1 MSNKPLE
8 SLLSKMRPKPDILEQ
23 EHKEV
28 KVINVP
34 LEQARSKPTLKPNP
48 EEEVVIQNIGIEDS
62 REKNADFDIAE
73 LNQRLLQNKLAKV
86 RDSTKAPVVAEAE
99 AESETII
106 IKPKAKKLKVKPTL
120 KLVEELEGEVAPAI
134 EAVDLDQELAEV
146 EDDEPSKRKRIT
158 KKPKKGVAELS
169 PEEWVDINGESII
182 ERLPAKSPQVNYKV
196 SSYYMNNREV
206 FISFINSLMEPYRD
220 QILDESNPVTCETIG
235 NSSEDVSLLTHQKIV
250 RDYLNLYTP
259 YRGLLL
265 YHGLGSGK
273 CHKKGT
279 PIMLA
284 DGSIELVE
292 NLKIGDFLMGDN
304 SVPREIIS
312 LARGRDKMYDIIPIK
327 GEKYTVNQEHILC
340 LKASGFP
347 KICRNNHK
355 ANTHYNIQ
363 WIENN
368 EFKSKTFS
376 FHPEKND
383 EVEIKEIAYQFY
395 DQILL
400 NKETNNN
407 VYEISVKDYLKLSNK
422 KKGFLKGYRV
432 PIDFSEKELP
442 MDPYLIGY
450 WLGDGSSY
458 GPQITSQDSSVL
470 KYFSNKLKEY
480 NLSMRFGNKYAYN
493 IFGNGRYGSNPFLTT
508 LKSLNLIKNKHIP
521 MIYKCNSRDNRM
533 KLLAGLIDSDGHL
546 DRNNGFEFCQKNEK
560 LMDDVIYLA
569 RSLGFSCYKSQKNTS
584 WTYKG
589 IKNYGT
595 AFRCCING
603 IGIEEIPTLIPRKRA
618 GSRKQIKDALVTG
631 IKVEYVNEDDY
642 YGFNLDG
649 NHRYVMGD
657 FTVSHNSLSSIAI
670 AEGMKSAKQVII
682 MLPASLRRNYIEELK
697 KGGDPLYRKNQ
708 YWEWVSIVANP
719 EAAETLSSVLNLT
732 MDFIKKKKGAWLV
745 NAKEA
750 ESNYEGLSSDQ
761 KRSLNEQLEEM
772 ISAKYQFINYN
783 GLRRDKFSTMSN
795 NFETNIFDNKVVV
808 IDEAH
813 NFVSRIVNKLTKEKE
828 IPSDKTGKKERVSLF
843 LSLIMYEMLLR
854 ANNAK
859 IVLLSGT
866 PVINYPNEL
875 GIMFNMLR
883 GYIKTWE
890 IPLNIKTTQRINQAE
905 IERIFA
911 SEKLH
916 DYIEY
921 SPSNKKLM
929 ITRNPFG
936 FENKVKEDGSYHGVT
951 SDQKKR
957 KDAQTGKNVFYER
970 GQESDADFE
979 RKIIHILRDAGI
991 EGVLG
996 GIQVHMF
1003 KALPDKLDDFL
1014 SLFVDSEKG
1023 GIKNSDLFKRRILGL
1038 TSYFKSAQEELLPR
1052 YEKLADFKVIKVP
1065 MSDYQFVVYELA
1077 REAERKQENK
1087 KKTKKVDENGIY
1099 KEPSSTYRIF
1109 SRLYCNFVMPRPPGR
1124 PVPLKRG
1131 QESEPFVCPSE
1142 SAVDVDA
1149 DLALD
1154 QFYAQEQTKISE
1166 EIFEKF
1172 MEVME
1177 NVPKKKESR
1186 DLTEEDDIEEDGDDV
1201 LNKIGDI
1208 DYPARIEA
1216 AFDCLKKN
1224 AAKYLSKSALEKYS
1238 PKYLHILENIED
1250 TDHLGNHLVYSQFR
1264 TLEGIGIFTLV
1275 LDYNGFTR
1283 FKIRKDALGD
1293 WELDISPENR
1303 GKPTYALYTGT
1314 ESAEE
1319 KEMIRNIYNGDWP
1332 EGSKVTQELRKIA
1345 NNNNMGEI
1353 IKVFMITASGSE
1365 GINLRNTRYVHI
1377 MEPYWN
1383 PARIDQVV
1391 GRARRICSHKALP
1404 EALQTV
1410 EVFLYLMTF
1419 SPAQM
1424 ASDGAIELKLKD
1436 KSKKKYPIA
1445 PGSSKL
1451 TEIPFT
1457 SDEALYEISNI
1468 KEEVSEK
1475 LMTAIKESSIDCAI
1489 YSRAGAKEQLHCLA
1503 FPDAKTGDYS
1513 YVPSL
1518 KKEEKDSTQVVN
1530 KKLIEWTGVEVKI
1543 KKKSYIARKINDKL
1557 YYIYDYDSYTRAL
1570 ANPSVEPT
1578 QLGTLE
1584 INKEGKQVF
1593 KKI

>member
-8 SLLSKMRPKPDILEQ
+8 SLLSKMRPKPDIPDQ
-23 EHKEV
+23 EYKEV
-28 KVINVP
+28 KVMNVP
-34 LEQARSKPTLKPNP
+34 VTEKEK
-48 EEEVVIQNIGIEDS
+48 EEVAIQNVEIADS
-62 REKNADFDIAE
+62 REKNVDFDIAE
-73 LNQRLLQNKLAKV
+73 LNERLLQNKLTKV
-86 RDSTKAPVVAEAE
+86 REAPKGPIEAE
-99 AESETII
+99 AETIL

-120 KLVEELEGEVAPAI
+120 KLVEEMEGEEVPAI
-134 EAVDLDQELAEV
+134 EAVDLDQFQVEEGEGEAEA
-146 EDDEPSKRKRIT
+146 EEPSKKKRRT
-158 KKPKKGVAELS
+158 PKPKKGVSILS
-169 PEEWVDINGESII
+169 PEEWVDIDGQSVI
-182 ERLPAKSPQVNYKV
+182 ERLPAKSLQVNYKV

-206 FISFINSLMEPYRD
+206 FISFINSLMEPYRNEV
-220 QILDESNPVTCETIG
+220 LDESDPVTCETLG
-235 NSSEDVSLLTHQKIV
+235 NLSEDVTLLTHQKIV

-265 YHGLGSGK
+265 YFGLGAGK
-273 CHKKGT
+273 T
-279 PIMLA
+279 
-284 DGSIELVE
+284 
-292 NLKIGDFLMGDN
+292 
-304 SVPREIIS
+304 
-312 LARGRDKMYDIIPIK
+312 
-327 GEKYTVNQEHILC
+327 
-340 LKASGFP
+340 
-347 KICRNNHK
+347 
-355 ANTHYNIQ
+355 
-363 WIENN
+363 
-368 EFKSKTFS
+368 
-376 FHPEKND
+376 
-383 EVEIKEIAYQFY
+383 
-395 DQILL
+395 
-400 NKETNNN
+400 
-407 VYEISVKDYLKLSNK
+407 
-422 KKGFLKGYRV
+422 
-432 PIDFSEKELP
+432 
-442 MDPYLIGY
+442 
-450 WLGDGSSY
+450 
-458 GPQITSQDSSVL
+458 
-470 KYFSNKLKEY
+470 
-480 NLSMRFGNKYAYN
+480 
-493 IFGNGRYGSNPFLTT
+493 
-508 LKSLNLIKNKHIP
+508 
-521 MIYKCNSRDNRM
+521 
-533 KLLAGLIDSDGHL
+533 
-546 DRNNGFEFCQKNEK
+546 
-560 LMDDVIYLA
+560 
-569 RSLGFSCYKSQKNTS
+569 
-584 WTYKG
+584 
-589 IKNYGT
+589 
-595 AFRCCING
+595 
-603 IGIEEIPTLIPRKRA
+603 
-618 GSRKQIKDALVTG
+618 
-631 IKVEYVNEDDY
+631 
-642 YGFNLDG
+642 
-649 NHRYVMGD
+649 
-657 FTVSHNSLSSIAI
+657 LSSIAI
-670 AEGMKSAKQVII
+670 AEGMKSSKKVII

-708 YWEWVSIVANP
+708 YWEWISIVANP
-719 EAAETLSSVLNLT
+719 EALETLSSVLNLT
-732 MDFIKKKKGAWLV
+732 VEFIKKKKGAWLV
-745 NAKEA
+745 NAKETEA
-750 ESNYEGLSSDQ
+750 NYEGLSSEQ
-761 KRSLNEQLEEM
+761 KRRLNEQLEEM
-772 ISAKYQFINYN
+772 ISSKYQFINYN
-783 GLRRDKFSTMSN
+783 GLRRDKFATMSN
-795 NFETNIFDNKVVV
+795 NFESNIFDDKVVV

-828 IPSDKTGKKERVSLF
+828 IPSDKTGKKERVSVF

-875 GIMFNMLR
+875 GIMFNILR

-890 IPLNIKTTQRINQAE
+890 IPLNIKTSQKINQAE

-921 SPSNKKLM
+921 SASNKKLM

-979 RKIIHILRDAGI
+979 RKVIHILRDAGI
-991 EGVLG
+991 EVILG
-996 GIQVHMF
+996 QIQVHMF

-1052 YEKLADFKVIKVP
+1052 YEKLPDFKVIKVP

-1077 REAERKQENK
+1077 REAERKQEDQNK
-1087 KKTKKVDENGIY
+1087 KKKGKVDENGIY

-1124 PVPLKRG
+1124 PVPLKPG

-1142 SAVDVDA
+1142 SAAEVGA
-1149 DLALD
+1149 DIALD
-1154 QFYAQEQTKISE
+1154 KFYAQEHE
-1166 EIFEKF
+1166 EGEEEEK
-1172 MEVME
+1172 ME
-1177 NVPKKKESR
+1177 NGMKALEKIPKKKENR
-1186 DLTEEDDIEEDGDDV
+1186 DLTEEEDFEEDGDAV
-1201 LNKIGDI
+1201 LNQVGDK

-1216 AFDCLKKN
+1216 AYDCLKKN
-1224 AAKYLSKSALEKYS
+1224 ASKYLSKSALEKYS

-1250 TDHLGNHLVYSQFR
+1250 PDHLGNHLVYSQFR

-1332 EGSKVTQELRKIA
+1332 EGSKVTRQLKEIA

-1404 EALQTV
+1404 DALQTV

-1419 SPAQM
+1419 SLEQM
-1424 ASDGAIELKLKD
+1424 TSDGAIELKLKD

-1451 TEIPFT
+1451 AEIPFT

-1489 YSRAGAKEQLHCLA
+1489 YSRTGAKEQLHCLA
-1503 FPDAKTGDYS
+1503 FPDAKTSDFS

-1518 KKEEKDSTQVVN
+1518 KKEEKDSTQAIN
-1530 KKLIEWTGVEVKI
+1530 KQMIEWTGVEVDI
-1543 KKKSYIARKINDKL
+1543 KEKTYIARKIRENF
-1557 YYIYDYDSYTRAL
+1557 YYIYDYDSYQRAR
-1570 ANPSVEPT
+1570 ADPMVEPT

-1584 INKEGKQVF
+1584 IKGDKQVF

>member
-8 SLLSKMRPKPDILEQ
+8 SLLSKMRPKPDISEQ
-23 EHKEV
+23 MIKEV
-28 KVINVP
+28 RVINVP
-34 LEQARSKPTLKPNP
+34 VAEKTK
-48 EEEVVIQNIGIEDS
+48 EEVAIQNVEIADS

-73 LNQRLLQNKLAKV
+73 LNQRLLQNKLTKV
-86 RDSTKAPVVAEAE
+86 REATKGPIAVAEAE
-99 AESETII
+99 ETII
-106 IKPKAKKLKVKPTL
+106 IKPKSKKLKSKPIL
-120 KLVEELEGEVAPAI
+120 KLVEELEGEEAPAI
-134 EAVDLDQELAEV
+134 EAVDLDQPQLEEAEA
-146 EDDEPSKRKRIT
+146 EAEEPSKKKRIT
-158 KKPKKGVAELS
+158 PKPKKGVAELS
-169 PEEWVDINGESII
+169 PEEWVDIDGQSVI

-292 NLKIGDFLMGDN
+292 NLKVGDFLMGDN
-304 SVPREIIS
+304 STPRQIIS

-383 EVEIKEIAYQFY
+383 EPEVKENAYKFYNEIF
-395 DQILL
+395 L
-400 NKETNNN
+400 NKETNDNI
-407 VYEISVKDYLKLSNK
+407 YEISVKDYLKISNK
-422 KKGFLKGYRV
+422 KKAFLKGYRV
-432 PIDFSEKELP
+432 PIDFPEKELP

-470 KYFSNKLKEY
+470 KFFSNKLKEY

-508 LKSLNLIKNKHIP
+508 LKNLNLIKNKHIP
-521 MIYKCNSRDNRM
+521 MIYKCNSRENRL

-546 DRNNGFEFCQKNEK
+546 DRNNGFEFSQKNEE

-569 RSLGFSCYKSQKNTS
+569 RSLGFSCYKSEKKTS

-595 AFRCCING
+595 AFRCHING
-603 IGIEEIPTLIPRKRA
+603 TGIEEIPTLIPRKRA
-618 GSRKQIKDALVTG
+618 ESRKQIKDALVTG
-631 IKVEYVNEDDY
+631 IKVEYVNEDEY

-670 AEGMKSAKQVII
+670 AEGMKSAKKVII

-708 YWEWVSIVANP
+708 YWEWISIVTNP
-719 EAAETLSSVLNLT
+719 EALETLSSVLNLSVE
-732 MDFIKKKKGAWLV
+732 FIKKKKGAWLV
-745 NAKEA
+745 NAKETEA
-750 ESNYEGLSSDQ
+750 NYEGLSSEQ

-772 ISAKYQFINYN
+772 IFAKYQFINYN
-783 GLRRDKFSTMSN
+783 GLRRDKFATMSN
-795 NFETNIFDNKVVV
+795 NFESNIFDDKVVV

-813 NFVSRIVNKLTKEKE
+813 NFVSRIVNKLSKEKE
-828 IPSDKTGKKERVSLF
+828 IPSDRTGRKERVSIF

-875 GIMFNMLR
+875 GIMFNILR

-890 IPLNIKTTQRINQAE
+890 IPLNIKTSQKINQAE
-905 IERIFA
+905 IERIFE

-921 SPSNKKLM
+921 SASNKKLM

-957 KDAQTGKNVFYER
+957 KDSKTGKTVFYER

-979 RKIIHILRDAGI
+979 RKVIHILRDAGI
-991 EGVLG
+991 EVILG
-996 GIQVHMF
+996 EMQVHMF
-1003 KALPDKLDDFL
+1003 KALPDKLDEFL
-1014 SLFVDSEKG
+1014 TLFVDSEKG

-1077 REAERKQENK
+1077 REAEREQEESHK
-1087 KKTKKVDENGIY
+1087 RRVKKVDENGVY
-1099 KEPSSTYRIF
+1099 KEPVSTYRIF

-1124 PVPLKRG
+1124 PIPLKHG
-1131 QESEPFVCPSE
+1131 QESEPFVCPGE
-1142 SAVDVDA
+1142 SAVEVGPELPVDE
-1149 DLALD
+1149 LY
-1154 QFYAQEQTKISE
+1154 QQEQSKLGEQRFKALVES
-1166 EIFEKF
+1166 FEKIF
-1172 MEVME
+1172 GKP
-1177 NVPKKKESR
+1177 PKSKESR
-1186 DLTEEDDIEEDGDDV
+1186 DLTEEEDLEEDGDEV
-1201 LNKIGDI
+1201 LNKIGDV

-1224 AAKYLSKSALEKYS
+1224 SAKYLSKSALEKYS

-1250 TDHLGNHLVYSQFR
+1250 PDHLGNHLVYSQFR

-1275 LDYNGFTR
+1275 LNYNGFTR
-1283 FKIRKDALGD
+1283 FKIRKDANGD

-1332 EGSKVTQELRKIA
+1332 EGSKVTQELKQIA

-1404 EALQTV
+1404 QALQTV

-1419 SPAQM
+1419 SAQQM

-1436 KSKKKYPIA
+1436 KSKKKYQIA
-1445 PGSSKL
+1445 PGSSKMA
-1451 TEIPFT
+1451 EIPFT

-1503 FPDAKTGDYS
+1503 FPDAKTGDFS
-1513 YVPSL
+1513 YVPSI
-1518 KKEEKDSTQVVN
+1518 KKEEKDSTQVMN
-1530 KKLIEWTGVEVKI
+1530 KQLIEWTGIEVDI
-1543 KKKSYIARKINDKL
+1543 KKKTYIARKMRENF
-1557 YYIYDYDSYTRAL
+1557 YYIYDYDSYQRAR
-1570 ANPSVEPT
+1570 ADPGVEPT

-1584 INKEGKQVF
+1584 IKGDKQVF